1 MSTLNREAVRVAIP
15 RQGGT
20 HQAVLVLL
28 HGDGVTGAGEA
39 ALIPGR
45 DPAQALRS
53 AEECAALDLEARR
66 RGVPLAELLGGA
78 RRGSVECNALIT
90 GRRPEDV
97 AARVDALA
105 GEGFRAFKLKP
116 VDGGGP
122 LDLAR
127 LGAARFAGGRAARLR
142 IDFGGALDESQ
153 AASVLRSLE
162 QFELELVEQPL
173 PAGAKLPAWQ
183 RLSGEGPIA
192 ADESLADP
200 ELGLE
205 LARAGIGLA
214 IKLATTGGPS
224 AALALAAAATGPVLL
239 ASSYETSI
247 GLAAA
252 LHVACALEAEPL
264 ACGLATAGLLECDPG
279 SGLELRA
286 GRLALPAG
294 PGLGVELDRQL
305 LSRYAS

>member
-1 MSTLNREAVRVAIP
+1 MAIP
-15 RQGGT
+15 RAGGT
-20 HQAVLVLL
+20 HEAVLVVL
-28 HGDGVTGAGEA
+28 HGDGVTGLGEA

-78 RRGSVECNALIT
+78 RRTSVECNALVT
-90 GRRPEDV
+90 ERRPDQV
-97 AARVDALA
+97 AARIDALA
-105 GEGFRAFKLKP
+105 AEGFRAFKLKP

-122 LDLAR
+122 VDLAR
-127 LGAARFAGGRAARLR
+127 LGAARFAGGRSARLR
-142 IDFGGALDESQ
+142 IDLGGALDEPH
-153 AASVLRSLE
+153 AGYVLRSLE

-173 PAGAKLPAWQ
+173 PAAAPLAAWL
-183 RLSGEGPIA
+183 RLSKEGPIA
-192 ADESLADP
+192 ADESLIDP
-200 ELGLE
+200 DRGLE

-214 IKLATTGGPS
+214 IKLATAGGPS
-224 AALALAAAATGPVLL
+224 AALALAGAATGPVLL

-252 LHVACALEAEPL
+252 LHVACALAAEPL
-264 ACGLATAGLLECDPG
+264 ACGLATAGLLECDPAP
-279 SGLELRA
+279 GLELRGA
-286 GRLALPAG
+286 RLSLPQG
-294 PGLGVELDRQL
+294 PGLGVELDRRL